1 MGIKTNTKAGVYF
14 VWNVFVLIISLILWR
29 IAFSLIALVLIIG
42 LAIPFGVAF
51 GASTAVGLPNSAA
64 LVTSLIFGLGLTASI
79 GSFAA
84 RYGYECPQLDVSFI
98 RPE

>member
-1 MGIKTNTKAGVYF
+1 MDAKNGAKAGAYF

-29 IAFSLIALVLIIG
+29 IVFSLIALVLIIG
-42 LAIPFGVAF
+42 LAIPFGVTY

-64 LVTSLIFGLGLTASI
+64 LVTSLIFGLGLTGSI
-79 GSFAA
+79 GSVAA
-84 RYGYECPQLDVSFI
+84 RYGYECPQLDVSFT